1 MIRRMRLPHLYS
13 LVVLALWQ
21 SPAFAQC
28 APAPDSPY
36 FFRGLA
42 EQRAEAKIAEN
53 RAFYDDLL
61 SDDFITRGRDGKSVD
76 KQGFITDEI
85 AAHRLAPQKHF
96 YAIRDFSLV
105 EHRKGFVVSSYVL
118 TEGSTGGGETHV
130 KESTMREV
138 YQVEDGKWR
147 LASVEA
153 VAPQPPAQ

>member
-1 MIRRMRLPHLYS
+1 MRLRHLS
-13 LVVLALWQ
+13 PLIVLALWQ

-53 RAFYDDLL
+53 HAFYDDLL
-61 SDDFITRGRDGKSVD
+61 SDAFVTKGRDGKQVD
-76 KQGFITDEI
+76 KREFIADEF
-85 AAHRLAPQKHF
+85 AVNRAAPQKHF
-96 YAIRDFSLV
+96 FSIRDFSLV

-118 TEGSTGGGETHV
+118 TEGTTGGGETHV

-153 VAPQPPAQ
+153 VAPQTSQQ